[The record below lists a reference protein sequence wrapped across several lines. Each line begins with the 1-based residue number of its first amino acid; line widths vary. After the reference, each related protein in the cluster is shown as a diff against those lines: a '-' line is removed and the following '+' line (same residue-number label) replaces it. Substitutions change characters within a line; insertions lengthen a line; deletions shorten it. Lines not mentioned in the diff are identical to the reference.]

1 MRCEHVR
8 DRYLRTTQHKTGAH
22 LRIARSEP
30 LEALLQAARE
40 YGKGSPFVLT
50 HPRREGARTRLPL
63 HPDTPT
69 RWFARIRYEVGVA
82 ADLEPRQRPTFA
94 FW

>member
-22 LRIARSEP
+22 LRIARSEL
-30 LEALLQAARE
+30 LEALLEAD
-40 YGKGSPFVLT
+40 GKGAFVLT